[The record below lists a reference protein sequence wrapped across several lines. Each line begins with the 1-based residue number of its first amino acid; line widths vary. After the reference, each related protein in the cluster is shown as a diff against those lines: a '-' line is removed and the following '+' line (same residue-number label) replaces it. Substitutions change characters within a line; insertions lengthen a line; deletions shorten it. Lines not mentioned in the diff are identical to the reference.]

1 MLNSIEER
9 ELKVERAIRSY
20 AWRLIHSVRR
30 IKVPYLKTNK
40 KLVALSL
47 KELKELGVDNYKELT
62 AEHLRVTALCF
73 PNDKEITDAIAEVL
87 TKLPN
92 NIIKLRK

>member
-1 MLNSIEER
+1 MRER
-9 ELKVERAIRSY
+9 GSEQGEAAIRSY
-20 AWRLIHSVRR
+20 AWRLIHQAR
-30 IKVPYLKTNK
+30 KVKAPYLKTNK

-47 KELKELGVDNYKELT
+47 KELKELGVENYKELV

-73 PNDKEITDAIAEVL
+73 PNDKEITDAITEVL

-92 NIIKLRK
+92 NIIKMRN